1 MKMSPPEGLT
11 WWIALVLTALAVLMQ
26 QGILNIAALAP
37 YTFWMVVIA
46 SVLLLVATRIH
57 NL

>member
-1 MKMSPPEGLT
+1 MQVSPPKSIT
-11 WWIALVLTALAVLMQ
+11 WWIALVLTFMAILLQ

-46 SVLLLVATRIH
+46 AVLLLLATRLH

>member
-1 MKMSPPEGLT
+1 
-11 WWIALVLTALAVLMQ
+11 MQ
-26 QGILNIAALAP
+26 QGILRIGALAP

-46 SVLLLVATRIH
+46 SALLLVATRIH

>member
-1 MKMSPPEGLT
+1 MKMSPPEGFT
-11 WWIALVLTALAVLMQ
+11 WWAALILTALAILMQ
-26 QGILNIAALAP
+26 QGILRIAALAP

-46 SVLLLVATRIH
+46 AALLLLATRIH

>member
-1 MKMSPPEGLT
+1 MRMSPPEGLT
-11 WWIALVLTALAVLMQ
+11 WWIALVLTALAILIQ
-26 QGILNIAALAP
+26 QGILRITALAP

-46 SVLLLVATRIH
+46 AVLLVIATRIH

>member
-1 MKMSPPEGLT
+1 MKMSPPEGTT
-11 WWIALVLTALAVLMQ
+11 WWIALILTALAVLMQ

-37 YTFWMVVIA
+37 YAFWMVVIA
-46 SVLLLVATRIH
+46 AILLLVATRIH

>member
-11 WWIALVLTALAVLMQ
+11 WWTALILTALAILLQ
-26 QGILNIAALAP
+26 QGILRIAALTP
-37 YTFWMVVIA
+37 YAFWMVVIA
-46 SVLLLVATRIH
+46 AVLLLVATRIH